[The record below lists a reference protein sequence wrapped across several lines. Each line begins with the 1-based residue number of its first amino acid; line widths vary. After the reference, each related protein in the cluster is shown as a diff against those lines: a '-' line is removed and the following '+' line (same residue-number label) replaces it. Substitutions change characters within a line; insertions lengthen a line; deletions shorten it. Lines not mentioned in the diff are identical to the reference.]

1 MGQQF
6 CPSLNDI
13 TLDSMCDKSFNQ
25 VQRSIS
31 DGIQKIL
38 EETVDRNIPQ
48 GRPVGG
54 AEIIYAQLDL
64 WSQEKAIQHM
74 ANKESFNYA
83 FLSANPCEKLC
94 SMSNEAFN
102 IAVQHRL
109 LLPIGKRFTKCRCRA
124 DVGPFFSHCYRCP
137 EMRTRNQIRNSLH
150 KDMKEK
156 FSDILKTRIEIAN
169 LNRRVLNV
177 EPRLEDYFDRKDN
190 PPNLEPDPQR
200 ENNSQFE
207 PRGFENGLKVRADMS
222 VQMTDLNKHLII
234 DYTFVEPT
242 SLAYIGTYNKA
253 GQAALR
259 RRDDKLT
266 NEYKHWS
273 VEGNN
278 QGTNKFTI
286 IAFETF
292 GVIIQDDV
300 KRVIS
305 QFIHVKENHDLTLTL
320 AMQQLSVAFHT
331 IRAKQFVNI
340 KNKGIVT
347 RE

>member
-1 MGQQF
+1 MTPEDKEILVKRIHLKFSRGGLGITPSAAIVGAAFVGSITLCFNYLATIIPDIKDSWAREDNRLYNQFQRHLSMGQQL
-6 CPSLNDI
+6 CPSLNEI
-13 TLDSMCDKSFNQ
+13 TLDSMCNKSFTQ

-83 FLSANPCEKLC
+83 FLSANPCAKLC

-102 IAVQHRL
+102 ISVQHRL

-124 DVGPFFSHCYRCP
+124 DVGPFFSNCYRCP

-150 KDMKEK
+150 KEMKEN
-156 FSDILKTRIEIAN
+156 FSDIIKTRIEIAN

-242 SLAYIGTYNKA
+242 SLAHIGTYNMA

-259 RRDDKLT
+259 QRDDKLT
-266 NEYKHWS
+266 YEYKH
-273 VEGNN
+273 
-278 QGTNKFTI
+278 
-286 IAFETF
+286 
-292 GVIIQDDV
+292 
-300 KRVIS
+300 
-305 QFIHVKENHDLTLTL
+305 
-320 AMQQLSVAFHT
+320 
-331 IRAKQFVNI
+331 
-340 KNKGIVT
+340 
-347 RE
+347 